1 MRCFRFDKLQIFF
14 TCLQV
19 VESRSDP
26 NLSDEE
32 RFPVMTMACGLIY
45 QELVDTVAKLEQEL
59 TARLAEVSRCEAS
72 YAALTSKLG
81 IDHKKNLKI
90 KTFVY
95 KKTA

>member
-26 NLSDEE
+26 NLSEE
-32 RFPVMTMACGLIY
+32 DRFPVMTMACGLIY

-59 TARLAEVSRCEAS
+59 TDKHQAE
-72 YAALTSKLG
+72 LG
-81 IDHKKNLKI
+81 QQGSCIVVAFSDLVQHNI
-90 KTFVY
+90 CWVTVFFWSSF
-95 KKTA
+95 

>member
-1 MRCFRFDKLQIFF
+1 MFSLRQIAIFF

-26 NLSDEE
+26 NLSEEE

-59 TARLAEVSRCEAS
+59 TDKHQAE
-72 YAALTSKLG
+72 LG
-81 IDHKKNLKI
+81 QQGSCIVVAFSDLVQHNI
-90 KTFVY
+90 CWVTVFFWSSF
-95 KKTA
+95 